1 MVRWWFRL
9 VDFASVWQSQ
19 SGLNIKG
26 GCRCTS
32 KQGLADFSI
41 VSESQIMDLCCI
53 KTVFSV
59 KPECIF
65 YEQRFLHCQAVVHFY
80 IPVTV
85 LCILTNIHS
94 ECECCQISLWVCV
107 CLDILFHLWEMDC
120 LTIIYNL
127 KNIENKI
134 CIVYYICYHIIT
146 NITLLINNYK

>member
-1 MVRWWFRL
+1 MVRWCFRL

-19 SGLNIKG
+19 FGLNIKG
-26 GCRCTS
+26 GVPVNR
-32 KQGLADFSI
+32 DWYFSI

-53 KTVFSV
+53 KTVFFV

-80 IPVTV
+80 KPVTV

>member
-19 SGLNIKG
+19 FGLNIKG

-32 KQGLADFSI
+32 KQGLVDFSI

-80 IPVTV
+80 KPVTV

-94 ECECCQISLWVCV
+94 ECECCQIRL